1 MLSAFQIGG
10 LLKILYVKNELRYN
24 IDFLLECKKSIGIGL
39 TYKLANRRR
48 YVINNFC
55 LSVTASAEHLRVE
68 RLNFLKATFL
78 LAFVA
83 KGF

>member
-10 LLKILYVKNELRYN
+10 LLKILYVKNELRYT
-24 IDFLLECKKSIGIGL
+24 IDFLLECKKPIGIGL
-39 TYKLANRRR
+39 TYKLANRSSD
-48 YVINNFC
+48 VINTFC
-55 LSVTASAEHLRVE
+55 LSVTASAEHLRVDS
-68 RLNFLKATFL
+68 LNFVKTTFL